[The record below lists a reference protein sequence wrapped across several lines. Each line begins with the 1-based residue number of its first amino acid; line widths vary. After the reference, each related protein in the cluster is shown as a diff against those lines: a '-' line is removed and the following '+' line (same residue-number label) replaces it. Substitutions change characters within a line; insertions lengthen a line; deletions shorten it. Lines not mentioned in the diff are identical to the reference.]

1 MIVNRAVLHV
11 ERVIYR
17 TFNDDFLHSR
27 TTQSSDA
34 PHRNACSTFVNLVP
48 SPLVSLSFS
57 MDRVS
62 VPWTCQLARPIEC
75 SCLFGP
81 AYSAKRNLYRSM
93 ERRFI
98 EIMERVARRPEFHTD
113 DFTVVYQP
121 FFGHASVFVGD
132 QPKEPDMQIMS
143 IDCVHLSQKG
153 HALAA
158 NGLWNNMLQRTG
170 RKRLGFEKMLTRF
183 ECPTV
188 ERPFLSTY
196 FNE

>member
-1 MIVNRAVLHV
+1 MFSVRFYCDHKLHTV
-11 ERVIYR
+11 DSHFLLMPADSCEY
-17 TFNDDFLHSR
+17 TDDR
-27 TTQSSDA
+27 
-34 PHRNACSTFVNLVP
+34 STFVNLVP

-57 MDRVS
+57 MDRVQ

-81 AYSAKRNLYRSM
+81 AYSAERDLYRRM

-98 EIMERVARRPEFHTD
+98 KIMERVSRMAEFHTD

-121 FFGHASVFVGD
+121 FFGHASVFLDD
-132 QPKEPDMQIMS
+132 QQQRPDMQIMS
-143 IDCVHLSQKG
+143 IDCIHLSQKG
-153 HALAA
+153 HAVSA
-158 NGLWNNMLQRTG
+158 NGLWNNMLQRSG
-170 RKRLGFEKMLTRF
+170 RKRLGLHKLFGRF
-183 ECPTV
+183 ECPTA

>member
-1 MIVNRAVLHV
+1 MTHTRA
-11 ERVIYR
+11 ITQR
-17 TFNDDFLHSR
+17 TTLIEHSR
-27 TTQSSDA
+27 
-34 PHRNACSTFVNLVP
+34 STFVNLVP
-48 SPLVSLSFS
+48 SPLVSLCFS

-81 AYSAKRNLYRSM
+81 AYSAQRNLYRSM
-93 ERRFI
+93 ERRFV
-98 EIMERVARRPEFHTD
+98 EIMERVAKRAEFHRD

-132 QPKEPDMQIMS
+132 ADQPGRQPDMQIMS

-158 NGLWNNMLQRTG
+158 NGLWNNMLQRPG
-170 RKRLGFEKMLTRF
+170 RKQLGFEKMLTRF
-183 ECPTV
+183 ECPTPD
-188 ERPFLSTY
+188 RPFLSTY